1 LSAVSAQVAISTFT
15 DAITINRLE
24 RNLVRLDCKET
35 HPWTFLRDIAKPFV
49 EDAKKKRIEYGMNC
63 DHYESTST
71 SLIVCRP
78 FWCLPVVVGWPN
90 ISLICSLSRAVRR
103 C

>member
-1 LSAVSAQVAISTFT
+1 MSAQVAISTFT

-63 DHYESTST
+63 EHYESTST
-71 SLIVCRP
+71 PRCVC
-78 FWCLPVVVGWPN
+78 FVW
-90 ISLICSLSRAVRR
+90 SMS
-103 C
+103 

>member
-1 LSAVSAQVAISTFT
+1 MGNFDLSIMSSPSLTHSVRSYVNIQVAISTFT

-63 DHYESTST
+63 EHYESTLT
-71 SLIVCRP
+71 P
-78 FWCLPVVVGWPN
+78 F
-90 ISLICSLSRAVRR
+90 
-103 C
+103 